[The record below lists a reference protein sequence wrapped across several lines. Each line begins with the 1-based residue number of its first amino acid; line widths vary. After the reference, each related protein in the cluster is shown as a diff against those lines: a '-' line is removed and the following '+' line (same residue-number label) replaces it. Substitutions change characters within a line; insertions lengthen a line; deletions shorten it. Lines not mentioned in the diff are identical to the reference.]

1 MNHPNIR
8 WKQRADS
15 FRKAFSRLEE
25 AVELAKQ
32 RELSDLE
39 SQGLIQG
46 FVYTH
51 ELAWNTLKDF
61 LQAQDF
67 KLYGSRD
74 TTRTAFKEGIIEN
87 GEAWMDMIRHRNL
100 TSHTYNEDTAEEV
113 VSAILNIYYS
123 EFKTLLAKIEQL
135 QQE

>member
-1 MNHPNIR
+1 M
-8 WKQRADS
+8 
-15 FRKAFSRLEE
+15 
-25 AVELAKQ
+25 
-32 RELSDLE
+32 
-39 SQGLIQG
+39 IQG

-51 ELAWNTLKDF
+51 ELRGIHAANTRF
-61 LQAQDF
+61 QN
-67 KLYGSRD
+67 GSRD

-135 QQE
+135 KQE